1 MMIIGYGNFTHGA
14 DDRGD
19 ILLVV
24 CAKRHERD
32 HQLDEVICEPLLVV
46 PTKQMTPFAP
56 SPSGPT
62 RCPFWENDGRMSG
75 CRALEVYH

>member
-1 MMIIGYGNFTHGA
+1 MVLLRGYFDDSIGAG
-14 DDRGD
+14 GD
-19 ILLVV
+19 AYLAL
-24 CAKRHERD
+24 EGY
-32 HQLDEVICEPLLVV
+32 LVV